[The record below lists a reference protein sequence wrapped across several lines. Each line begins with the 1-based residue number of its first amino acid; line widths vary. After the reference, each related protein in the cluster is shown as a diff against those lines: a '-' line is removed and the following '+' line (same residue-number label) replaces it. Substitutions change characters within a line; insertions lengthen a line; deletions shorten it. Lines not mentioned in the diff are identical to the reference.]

1 MIRRLAVVLAL
12 FAFAP
17 PAFADDAKS
26 EAKVRFDRGLRLFD
40 QGDKAGALAEL
51 SRAYALMP
59 NPIVLYD
66 LALVHASMGHA
77 VEAAD
82 ALERLLAAPTGLTAQ
97 ELAHAKKTLA
107 EQSARVGEI
116 VVTCDVEGARVE
128 LDNLEVAKIPLDK
141 PLRVTAGTHVVGLF
155 ATGRIPSRKSVT
167 VAGRAKEAVAF
178 DLAPLSVAPAQLAIT
193 TSLPEVDVLAN
204 GVLLGSTPLPTT
216 VVLSPGTY
224 EIELRRR
231 GYRSKKTTTVLVSGS
246 SGSISLDLDEDPEAI
261 ASLGGRL
268 EVAASEPGA
277 SVWIDRRARESSV
290 ALAPGMHHL
299 RVERAGFVP
308 LERDV
313 LIESGTT
320 TRVQAT
326 LEPTAE
332 TRFAWE
338 RGAKRE
344 RLVGWSLVGSGVL
357 VGAFGGGYLV
367 WNAGK
372 KATANDDYERLL
384 YESEPGAGRS
394 CDLKAGH
401 DCRAALDAA
410 WNTYKNARGRDLYG
424 FIGVGV
430 GAAATI
436 GGVIVLLRADDPYKY
451 ERRTTLLPSGWIT
464 AGGGGLALTGT
475 F

>member
-1 MIRRLAVVLAL
+1 MIRRLALLLAL
-12 FAFAP
+12 VIAR
-17 PAFADDAKS
+17 PAFADDAKA
-26 EAKVRFDRGLRLFD
+26 EAKARFDRGLRLFD

-51 SRAYALMP
+51 TRAYALVP
-59 NPIVLYD
+59 SPIVLYD

-77 VEAAD
+77 VEAVD
-82 ALERLLAAPTGLTAQ
+82 ALEKLLTAPTGLTAQ

-116 VVTCDVEGARVE
+116 AITCDVEGARVE
-128 LDNLEVAKIPLDK
+128 LDNLEVAKTPLEK
-141 PLRVTAGTHVVGLF
+141 PLRVTAGIHVVGLF

-167 VAGRAKEAVAF
+167 VAGRAKETVAF
-178 DLAPLSVAPAQLAIT
+178 ELAPLAVAPAQLAVT

-204 GVLLGSTPLPTT
+204 GVLLGATPLPSTL
-216 VVLSPGTY
+216 VLSPGTY

-231 GYRSKKTTTVLVSGS
+231 GYRSKKTTTVLASGS
-246 SGSISLDLDEDPEAI
+246 SATVSLDLEEDPGAI
-261 ASLGGRL
+261 ATVGGRL
-268 EVAASEPGA
+268 VVEASEPGA
-277 SVWIDRRARESSV
+277 VTSIDRRTREASI

-313 LIESGTT
+313 LIETGTT
-320 TRVQAT
+320 TRVQAV

-344 RLVGWSLVGSGVL
+344 RLVGWSLVGSGLV
-357 VGAFGGGYLV
+357 VGAFGGGYLL

-372 KATANDDYERLL
+372 KATANDEYERLL
-384 YESEPGAGRS
+384 FESERGAGRS
-394 CDLKAGH
+394 CDLAAGR
-401 DCRAALDAA
+401 DCRVALDAA
-410 WNTYKNARGRDLYG
+410 WETYKSARGRDLYG
-424 FIGVGV
+424 WIGVGV
-430 GAAATI
+430 GAAATL
-436 GGVIVLLRADDPYKY
+436 GGVIVLLRADDPHRYD
-451 ERRTTLLPSGWIT
+451 RIVPSGW
-464 AGGGGLALTGT
+464 AVPGGGGFALTGT